1 MARALYF
8 ADGSHEVLFC
18 DETDPPQNIEAL
30 ERILR
35 ERLGNDAASLFDSI
49 LQDHKYEVENLEG
62 ELRSYECSCESYHTC
77 LQDVQSGLKE
87 ASALLSDQRLSRTK
101 LETVFRRLL
110 LLIKNEL

>member
-1 MARALYF
+1 M
-8 ADGSHEVLFC
+8 
-18 DETDPPQNIEAL
+18 IEQKIGA
-30 ERILR
+30 IV
-35 ERLGNDAASLFDSI
+35 DSI
-49 LQDHKYEVENLEG
+49 LQDHKYEVESLEG